1 MTSIT
6 HRIAALFR
14 IKANKA
20 LDRAEDPREVL
31 DYSYE
36 QQLQMLQGMQLARGH
51 LQLVHLQFDALAAG
65 GPA

>member
-1 MTSIT
+1 MSSIA

-31 DYSYE
+31 DYSYDRQLDLL
-36 QQLQMLQGMQLARGH
+36 QQVRRGLADVATDPGGH
-51 LQLVHLQFDALAAG
+51 SG
-65 GPA
+65 C